1 MREQSNPT
9 GTRGSVDWVIIV
21 RFCCACAE
29 NGPKPS
35 SARKTP
41 ARITNRPIKTRGLKN
56 PASPRV
62 RQTGADCEVD
72 FFFIVEVHWSARF
85 LIDTIR
91 TINLFYLCRWTWQLL
106 ANVRNAPSLWLT
118 GAF

>member
-21 RFCCACAE
+21 RFCCACGE
-29 NGPKPS
+29 NAPKPT

-41 ARITNRPIKTRGLKN
+41 ARITNRPIKTRGLKKPN
-56 PASPRV
+56 
-62 RQTGADCEVD
+62 CEVD

-106 ANVRNAPSLWLT
+106 ANVRNALSLCLT